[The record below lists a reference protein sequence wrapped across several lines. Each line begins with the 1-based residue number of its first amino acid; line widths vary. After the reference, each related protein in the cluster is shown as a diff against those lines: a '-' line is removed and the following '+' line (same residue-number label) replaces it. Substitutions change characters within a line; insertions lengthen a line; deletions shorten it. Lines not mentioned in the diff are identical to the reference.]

1 VSAALGRDLSGYR
14 VAGLSAGNP
23 AQRFG
28 VSFSPAG
35 ASVLDRGVKLSV
47 GLSGFGYESALRE
60 LGSAA
65 PRVSANRVSYR
76 FGSLTEWYANGPL
89 GLEQGFALA
98 ARPAAGSGPLLLSLR
113 ISGGWAARMDGG
125 SVLLSGRGVSLS
137 YGGLVVTD
145 ARGRVLRSALR
156 LVKRGVLI
164 EVDDRGAAY
173 PLRIDPFI
181 QQARL
186 YSSNGAAEDAF
197 GVSVAVSGN
206 TVVVGAPNHS
216 VGTSTQ
222 QGEAYVFVEPASG
235 WANTNQTTKLY
246 ASNGAAI
253 DHFGAAVAVSGN
265 TVVVGAYDHSVGKS
279 ANQGEAYVYVKP
291 AAGWPAS
298 MTETGKLYSSN
309 GAAGDVFGYAV
320 AVSGNTVVVGAAAHS
335 VGTSTQQGEAYL
347 YVKPA
352 AGWPASMTQTTKLY
366 PSNSGKM
373 EVFGGAV
380 AVSGNTVVVGAPRH
394 WVGTSPYQGEAY
406 VYVKP
411 AAGWPASTTQT
422 AKLYSSNGAAGD
434 YFGAAVAVSGNTV
447 VVGAPHHALGTSNEQ
462 GEAYVY
468 VEPAAGW
475 PASVNQ
481 TTRLYASNGAGDD
494 EFGGAVAVS
503 GNTVVVGAYD
513 HSVGTS
519 TNQGEAYVYVKP
531 AAGWPARPTETTKL
545 YASNGG
551 EGDQFGYAVAVSGNT
566 AVVGAYGHT
575 IGTHTGQG
583 EAYLYVNSKLN

>member
-1 VSAALGRDLSGYR
+1 MERNCFGPTGRGGLGQPLLLAGAAALAGAAGPATAGQAGRRRAGRGWWAAVAAGMVLALVVGLGVPGRDRAARGVAAERGLAGRDLSGYR

-222 QGEAYVFVEPASG
+222 QGEA
-235 WANTNQTTKLY
+235 
-246 ASNGAAI
+246 
-253 DHFGAAVAVSGN
+253 
-265 TVVVGAYDHSVGKS
+265 
-279 ANQGEAYVYVKP
+279 
-291 AAGWPAS
+291 
-298 MTETGKLYSSN
+298 
-309 GAAGDVFGYAV
+309 
-320 AVSGNTVVVGAAAHS
+320 
-335 VGTSTQQGEAYL
+335 
-347 YVKPA
+347 
-352 AGWPASMTQTTKLY
+352 
-366 PSNSGKM
+366 
-373 EVFGGAV
+373 
-380 AVSGNTVVVGAPRH
+380 
-394 WVGTSPYQGEAY
+394 
-406 VYVKP
+406 
-411 AAGWPASTTQT
+411 
-422 AKLYSSNGAAGD
+422 
-434 YFGAAVAVSGNTV
+434 
-447 VVGAPHHALGTSNEQ
+447 
-462 GEAYVY
+462 
-468 VEPAAGW
+468 
-475 PASVNQ
+475 
-481 TTRLYASNGAGDD
+481 
-494 EFGGAVAVS
+494 
-503 GNTVVVGAYD
+503 
-513 HSVGTS
+513 
-519 TNQGEAYVYVKP
+519 
-531 AAGWPARPTETTKL
+531 
-545 YASNGG
+545 
-551 EGDQFGYAVAVSGNT
+551 
-566 AVVGAYGHT
+566 
-575 IGTHTGQG
+575 
-583 EAYLYVNSKLN
+583 